1 MPELNEDDKTVAL
14 RYFVAPGKRTYVRR
28 INITGNTGTSDEA
41 ARRTIT
47 QMEGALASSEKI
59 ETSKGRIEQTGYF
72 QSVDVE
78 TVPVP
83 GTDDQVDLNYVLEEQ
98 NSGSLTAGIGF
109 SRTSGLILNLG
120 LRQDNF
126 LGSGKQVG
134 INVEKSDTRKELS
147 FSYLDPYYTVDGV
160 SRGFNF
166 FFRERNFTNSN
177 VSDYLTDEIGA
188 RVNFGYPIDDFQRIN
203 FSVGAEQVDLKTN
216 GSNTAQEVFDF
227 IEKEGDSYLNFTTSL
242 RWTENKLNRR
252 VFPTRGTYQSAELT
266 VAIPGSDLTYHS
278 ERYEYKWYKP
288 LDSVEDWIISARGRL
303 GYAGSLGIMIIR
315 STGTTSAV
323 V

>member
-1 MPELNEDDKTVAL
+1 M
-14 RYFVAPGKRTYVRR
+14 
-28 INITGNTGTSDEA
+28 
-41 ARRTIT
+41 
-47 QMEGALASSEKI
+47 
-59 ETSKGRIEQTGYF
+59 
-72 QSVDVE
+72 
-78 TVPVP
+78 
-83 GTDDQVDLNYVLEEQ
+83 
-98 NSGSLTAGIGF
+98 
-109 SRTSGLILNLG
+109 
-120 LRQDNF
+120 
-126 LGSGKQVG
+126 GSGKQVG

-203 FSVGAEQVDLKTN
+203 FSLGVEQVDLKTN
-216 GSNTAQEVFDF
+216 GTNTAQEVFDF

-303 GYAGSLGIMIIR
+303 GYAGSLGDNDYPFYRNYFSGGLTSVRGFKTNTLGPRDSQNDAFGGNVQIDGSVELIVPAPFIKDSSSIRTLVFFDIGNVFQTECLAGSTNCDSGIEFDELRYSAGIGFSWLTPVGPLSFALAQPLNSKSGDDEQII
-315 STGTTSAV
+315 
-323 V
+323 